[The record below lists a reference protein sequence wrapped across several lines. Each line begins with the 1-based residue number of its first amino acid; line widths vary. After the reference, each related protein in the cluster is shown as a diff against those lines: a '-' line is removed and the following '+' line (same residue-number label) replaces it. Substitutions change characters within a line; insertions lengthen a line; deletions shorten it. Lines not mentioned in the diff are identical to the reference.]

1 MYNKSL
7 KVSKGHS
14 QMDNPKKSLKIPK
27 GHSKMDN
34 PEKSLK
40 IPKGHSKM
48 DNPDIN
54 CQHRVHKII
63 GKQTQNVNKT

>member
-1 MYNKSL
+1 
-7 KVSKGHS
+7 
-14 QMDNPKKSLKIPK
+14 
-27 GHSKMDN
+27 MDN

-54 CQHRVHKII
+54 CQRRVHKII
-63 GKQTQNVNKT
+63 GKQTQNVNKTWVTLQTTGAKKPSNDGFEMEVRSKI

>member
-1 MYNKSL
+1 
-7 KVSKGHS
+7 
-14 QMDNPKKSLKIPK
+14 
-27 GHSKMDN
+27 MDN